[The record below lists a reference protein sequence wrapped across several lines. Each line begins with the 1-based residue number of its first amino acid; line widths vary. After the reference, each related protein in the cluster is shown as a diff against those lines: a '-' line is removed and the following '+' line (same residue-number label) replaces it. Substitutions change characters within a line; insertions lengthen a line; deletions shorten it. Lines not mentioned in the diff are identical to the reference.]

1 MMAVCPNDAMA
12 RRSRLVASRRRS
24 GASVYPVHARPYRL
38 KRAPVR
44 VLMLAV
50 AVAVAVAVA
59 AGTGV
64 AGGIDPVNR
73 AEAIAATA
81 RKPSILRGGSSTL
94 RWKPCTDGLGF
105 ECSSLDV
112 PIDYTKPS
120 GQKIAVGLS
129 RVPARNQA
137 KKIGVLFVNPGGPGA
152 SGRKFA
158 RQLAFGALPNEI
170 RDRFDLIGWDPRG
183 VGVTMTIKCLSDKDF
198 DRINALDPT
207 PDTPAEFDQFVA
219 GVKEF
224 ADGCAKR
231 NGDKLKFS
239 ATDDVVNDMDRIRE
253 ALGVDRIS
261 YMGFSYGTYLG
272 AKYADRYPTRVRAFM
287 LDGALDPTVDSDER
301 VRRQAVGFEK
311 ELNEFFAACD
321 RSACSFANGDERA
334 AEAFDRILNGIES
347 KPLNGGGGRTVGPGE
362 GWTGVL
368 TGLYSK
374 EQGWPILRA
383 ALRAANNGD
392 GSPLLAMY
400 DQYAN
405 RGPDGVYENVADANA
420 ATNCLD
426 VPASKV
432 VNHYADLAD
441 EFAKA
446 APRFGR
452 FAALSSMVCA
462 FWKVPVRGSLAPV
475 KAVGAAPILV
485 IGTTRDP
492 ATPYV
497 WAQSLSQQLQ
507 GAVLLTYDGDGH
519 TAFLTRNQCIR
530 DAATPYMV
538 DLVIPK
544 DGIVCKS

>member
-1 MMAVCPNDAMA
+1 MGLFD
-12 RRSRLVASRRRS
+12 
-24 GASVYPVHARPYRL
+24 GASSL
-38 KRAPVR
+38 GGERAT
-44 VLMLAV
+44 A
-50 AVAVAVAVA
+50 
-59 AGTGV
+59 
-64 AGGIDPVNR
+64 
-73 AEAIAATA
+73 A
-81 RKPSILRGGSSTL
+81 RKPSILRSGSSSL
-94 RWKPCTDGLGF
+94 KWKNCTDGLGF
-105 ECSSLDV
+105 ECASLDV
-112 PIDYTKPS
+112 PIDYTKPT
-120 GQKIAVGLS
+120 GPKISVGLT
-129 RVPARNQA
+129 RVPARNQS
-137 KKIGVLFVNPGGPGA
+137 KKIGVLLVNPGGPGA

-158 RQLAFGALPNEI
+158 RQLAFGALPAEV

-183 VGVTMTIKCLSDKDF
+183 VGVTMTIKCLADKDF

-224 ADGCAKR
+224 ADGCSKR
-231 NGDKLKFS
+231 NGDKLKFA

-253 ALGVDRIS
+253 ALGVEQIS

-272 AKYADRYPTRVRAFM
+272 AKYADRYPKRVRAFM

-311 ELNEFFAACD
+311 ELNEFFLACD
-321 RSACSFANGDERA
+321 KAGCPFANGDETA
-334 AEAFDRILNGIES
+334 AQAFDRIMNGIES
-347 KPLNGGGGRTVGPGE
+347 KPLNGGGGRLLGPGE

-374 EQGWPILRA
+374 EQGWPILRS
-383 ALRAANNGD
+383 ALRGANKGD
-392 GSPLLAMY
+392 GSALLAMY

-405 RGPDGVYENVADANA
+405 RGPDGVYENVTDANA

-432 VNHYADLAD
+432 VSHYADLAD
-441 EFAKA
+441 EFART

-462 FWKVPVRGSLAPV
+462 FWKIPVRGSLAPV
-475 KAVGAAPILV
+475 KAVGSSPILV

-507 GAVLLTYDGDGH
+507 GSVLLTYDGDGH

-530 DAATPYMV
+530 DVVTPYMV
-538 DLVIPK
+538 ELVVPK
-544 DGIVCKS
+544 AGIVCKS